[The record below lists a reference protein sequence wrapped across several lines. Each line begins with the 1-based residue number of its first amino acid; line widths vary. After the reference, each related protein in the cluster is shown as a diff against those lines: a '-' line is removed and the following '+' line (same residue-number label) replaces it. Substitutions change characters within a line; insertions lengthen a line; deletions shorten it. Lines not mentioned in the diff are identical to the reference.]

1 MYIVIL
7 YDIIIHVIGRGDY
20 LLMSKDKLH
29 YYEKLH
35 NELDKLIS
43 IGKNNKL
50 DSYVVF
56 SLKNALRCVI
66 DKENRII
73 KVDK

>member
-1 MYIVIL
+1 
-7 YDIIIHVIGRGDY
+7 
-20 LLMSKDKLH
+20 MSKDKLH